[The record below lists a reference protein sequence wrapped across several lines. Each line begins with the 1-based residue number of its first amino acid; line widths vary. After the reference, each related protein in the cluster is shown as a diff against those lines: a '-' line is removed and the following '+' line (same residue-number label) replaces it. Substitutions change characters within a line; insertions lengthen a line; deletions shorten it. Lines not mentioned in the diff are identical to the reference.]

1 MEFGLIAKKLG
12 HSFSAEIHELID
24 SYSYELL
31 EIEEIDLESFFR
43 KRDFRGINVTI
54 PYKQT
59 VIPFLDELDAAA
71 EKIGAVNTI
80 VNRDGRLIGYNTDFG
95 GMISLISRLNID
107 LSGRKVLILG
117 TGGTSK
123 TAAAVAG
130 SLGARE
136 TVRVSRS
143 PDKGSVSYE
152 EAVTAHGDAQII
164 INATPCGMFPKL
176 DDCPI
181 DISCFECLEGVI
193 DAIFNP
199 LRSELVMSALKKGVR
214 TEGGLYMLVAQ
225 AVLAAGHFT
234 GKKYGSGTVDRVF
247 REVYRMRSNIVL
259 TGMPGCGKTTLGK
272 LISEKTGRKFIDLDS
287 EIEKHTGMKV
297 PEIFAKYG
305 EEHFR
310 NAESEVTDIISAETG
325 AVIATG
331 GGCVLRGGNVDRL
344 KQNGRIVFIDTPPDL
359 LVPTDWRPLAD
370 SISKIKA
377 LYEARRGIYD
387 STADLKVDRTG
398 SAGETA
404 AIIMSSMGEGS

>member
-31 EIEEIDLESFFR
+31 EIEEKDLESFFR

-59 VIPFLDELDAAA
+59 VIPFLDELDATA
-71 EKIGAVNTI
+71 ERIGAVNTI
-80 VNRDGRLIGYNTDFG
+80 VNSGGKLVGYNTDFG
-95 GMISLISRLNID
+95 GMSALVSRLKID

-130 SLGARE
+130 RLGARE
-136 TVRVSRS
+136 AVKVSRS
-143 PDKGSVSYE
+143 AGEGSVTYE
-152 EAVTAHGDAQII
+152 DAARSHSDAQII

-176 DDCPI
+176 DECPI
-181 DISCFECLEGVI
+181 DISCFESLEGII

-199 LRSELVMSALKKGVR
+199 LRSELVMSALEKGIPA
-214 TEGGLYMLVAQ
+214 EGGLYMLVAQ
-225 AVLAAGHFT
+225 AVLAAEHFT

-247 REVYRMRSNIVL
+247 REVFRKRSNIVL
-259 TGMPGCGKTTLGK
+259 TGMPGCGKSTLGK
-272 LISEKTGRKFIDLDS
+272 LIAGKTGRKFIDLDV
-287 EIEKHTGMKV
+287 EIEKHTGMKI

-310 NAESEVTDIISAETG
+310 NAESEVTGIISSETG

-331 GGCVLRGGNVDRL
+331 GGCVLRRKNVERL
-344 KQNGRIVFIDTPPDL
+344 KQNGRIVFIDTPPDQ
-359 LVPTDWRPLAD
+359 LVPTDGRPLAD
-370 SISKIKA
+370 SMNKMKA

-387 STADLKVDRTG
+387 STADQKVHRTG
-398 SAGETA
+398 SAAETA
-404 AIIMSSMGEGS
+404 EIILTSLGEKS